1 MWTKIN
7 AGNLIKDY
15 KSFSNKGLTAKV
27 ISINEHKQNV
37 KVQVIDTGK
46 SKHFKEEDIV
56 TLNYYTIDE
65 YFKLI
70 DNTIK
75 KL

>member
-27 ISINEHKQNV
+27 ISINEHKQDV

-46 SKHFKEEDIV
+46 SKHLKEEDIV
-56 TLNYYTIDE
+56 TLSFYIIDT
-65 YFKLI
+65 YFESI